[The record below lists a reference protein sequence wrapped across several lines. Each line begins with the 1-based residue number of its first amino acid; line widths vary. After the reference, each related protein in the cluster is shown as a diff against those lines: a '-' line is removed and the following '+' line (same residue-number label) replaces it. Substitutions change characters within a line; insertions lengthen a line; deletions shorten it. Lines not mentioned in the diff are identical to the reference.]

1 MFKFTRTGVNII
13 SLIITTII
21 FFMIQIFIYQYTNGI
36 EMNVEINEDMMQ
48 KQQEVIPEVK
58 KTEETEIWKI
68 EIEKISLKADI
79 KQGTSKEILNKY
91 IGHFEETQLEK
102 GNIGLAAHNYTYNKC
117 KKIYEVIK
125 NRIIKDTDWEYLE
138 NTEENMLTLI
148 TCVENEP
155 NYRRCVQA
163 IEKEKEERY

>member
-68 EIEKISLKADI
+68 EIEKISLKARNEQRDI
-79 KQGTSKEILNKY
+79 K
-91 IGHFEETQLEK
+91 
-102 GNIGLAAHNYTYNKC
+102 
-117 KKIYEVIK
+117 
-125 NRIIKDTDWEYLE
+125 
-138 NTEENMLTLI
+138 
-148 TCVENEP
+148 
-155 NYRRCVQA
+155 
-163 IEKEKEERY
+163 